1 VGDLD
6 VLGITQD
13 DVDWVAETL
22 YEGGVISA
30 GDAVARGGFV
40 GLEQEVAA
48 KGLGSLHKPEAGP
61 IEAGGYHAVGCDLLY
76 GICGGHCGHGGTV
89 SGGRLEAPVNE
100 LRFEK
105 GPRAVVDQNQVAGGA
120 DLGKAG

>member
-6 VLGITQD
+6 VIGITQD

-22 YEGGVISA
+22 YEGGVIGA

-48 KGLGSLHKPEAGP
+48 KGLGGLDEPEPGA
-61 IEAGGYHAVGCDLLY
+61 IEAGAHHALGCDLLH
-76 GICGGHCGHGGTV
+76 GVCSGQCGHGGTV
-89 SGGRLEAPVNE
+89 SRGGLEALVNE

-120 DLGKAG
+120 DLAKAG